1 MTFARRMSRV
11 TVSPTLKVSA
21 EADRLRRQGV
31 DVVDLGAG
39 EPDFATPE
47 HVKDAAHAALTANFT
62 KYTPSA
68 GVLEFRAAVAHDYS
82 SRYGVTV
89 RPDEVIISAG
99 AKQALYNAAMVLFDR
114 GDEVIS
120 HSPFWPTIG
129 DQIKLADATPVMVQ
143 THREDGFAIKAGAI
157 VDAMTP
163 RTKAIIINSPC
174 NPTGALISEADMAAI
189 ADAAAA
195 RGIWVV
201 ADVTYEH
208 LIYDPVPHNL
218 VKILLDRM
226 PDRTVIC
233 SSASKSYAMT
243 GWRCGWAI
251 GPKAVIAQCNVIQG
265 HATSNVNSITQK
277 AGIAALTG
285 PQDGVTMMLNEYRKR
300 RDAVHGWLTTDP
312 RFVCVKPSGAFYL
325 FPYVADLLSP
335 TGIKTT
341 GELAEA
347 MLKEVAVAVTPGEGF
362 DAPGFLRLSY
372 ATSLERLREGV
383 DRMFAFVAS
392 LEKSGKIPAT
402 ASR

>member
-1 MTFARRMSRV
+1 MSRV
-11 TVSPTLKVSA
+11 TVSPTLRVSA
-21 EADRLRRQGV
+21 EADRLRRTGV

-39 EPDFATPE
+39 EPDFGTPE
-47 HVKDAAHAALTANFT
+47 HVKDAAHAALNANFT

-68 GVLEFRAAVAHDYS
+68 GVLEFRDAVAHDYN

-89 RPDEVIISAG
+89 KPDEVIISAG
-99 AKQALYNAAMVLFDR
+99 AKQALYNAAMVLFDQ
-114 GDEVIS
+114 GDEVIT
-120 HSPFWPTIG
+120 HGPFWPTIV
-129 DQIKLADATPVMVQ
+129 DQIKLAEATPVVVQ

-157 VDAMTP
+157 IEAMTP
-163 RTKAIIINSPC
+163 KTKAIIVNSPC
-174 NPTGALISEADMAAI
+174 NPTGALISEADMTAI

-195 RGIWVV
+195 RGIWVI

-251 GPKAVIAQCNVIQG
+251 GPKAVIAQCNVLQG
-265 HATSNVNSITQK
+265 HSTSNINSITQK

-300 RDAVHGWLTTDP
+300 RDAVHGWLTADP

-335 TGIKTT
+335 TGIRTT

-362 DAPGFLRLSY
+362 DAPGFFRLSY
-372 ATSLERLREGV
+372 ATSIERLKEGV
-383 DRMFAFVAS
+383 DRMFTFVAS
-392 LEKSGKIPAT
+392 LEKSGKIAVT
-402 ASR
+402 R